1 MRTRVT
7 LECTECKQRNYNMT
21 KDKKT
26 HPERLVTNQY
36 FKLLKTHPL
45 HKSTKIF
52 AVIPFERKGSE
63 NMEKTNKAKKTSWFK
78 ELKAEFNRIIWPT
91 KERIAKE
98 TAVVVICAIIIGV
111 IVAVLDVGI
120 QYGIQALVG

>member
-1 MRTRVT
+1 
-7 LECTECKQRNYNMT
+7 
-21 KDKKT
+21 
-26 HPERLVTNQY
+26 
-36 FKLLKTHPL
+36 
-45 HKSTKIF
+45 
-52 AVIPFERKGSE
+52 
-63 NMEKTNKAKKTSWFK
+63 MEKTNKAKKTSWFK

-120 QYGIQALVG
+120 Q

>member
-26 HPERLVTNQY
+26 
-36 FKLLKTHPL
+36 
-45 HKSTKIF
+45 
-52 AVIPFERKGSE
+52 
-63 NMEKTNKAKKTSWFK
+63 NKAKKPSWFK